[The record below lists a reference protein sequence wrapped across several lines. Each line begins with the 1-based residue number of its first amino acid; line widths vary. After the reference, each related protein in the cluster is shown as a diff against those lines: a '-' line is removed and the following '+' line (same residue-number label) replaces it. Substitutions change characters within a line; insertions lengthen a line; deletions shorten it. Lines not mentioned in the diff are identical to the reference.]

1 MIVTTRRESVALIDQ
16 NTMAARRAAT
26 AVVAS
31 IDRVIPPGVCEKIV

>member
-1 MIVTTRRESVALIDQ
+1 MIVTTQRESVALIDQ
-16 NTMAARRAAT
+16 KTMAARRVAT